1 VSICSPNC
9 VSFPVA
15 MFGVMRAGG
24 ISALSSPGYTEDEMM
39 HVLQTVRC
47 RFIFSSTS
55 ALEVVKGAARRLGI
69 EQECIFILDGPPMEG
84 FRTLGELVEDGRRYG
99 ESDQVAS
106 VGLPRGK
113 VNSEVCALLCFSSGT
128 TGLPKAV
135 CCTNILLIMT
145 DRLM

>member
-1 VSICSPNC
+1 MV
-9 VSFPVA
+9 
-15 MFGVMRAGG
+15 
-24 ISALSSPGYTEDEMM
+24 
-39 HVLQTVRC
+39 HVLKTVKY
-47 RFIFSSTS
+47 RFIFSSLS

-69 EQECIFILDGPPMEG
+69 AQQCIFILDGPPMEE
-84 FRTLGELVEDGRRYG
+84 FRTLGELIEDGRRYE
-99 ESDQVAS
+99 ESGQVTS

-128 TGLPKAV
+128 TGLPNAV